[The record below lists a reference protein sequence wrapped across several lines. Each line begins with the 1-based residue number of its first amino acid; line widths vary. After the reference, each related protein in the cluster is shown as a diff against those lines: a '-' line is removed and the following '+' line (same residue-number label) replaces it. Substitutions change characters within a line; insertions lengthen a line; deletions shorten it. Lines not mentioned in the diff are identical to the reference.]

1 MLKCLCS
8 DLTQDQFV
16 TEERAGCSSTVG
28 PQGVMVRGGRTE
40 LWRILRGTPL
50 MLGWCL
56 HVNMLLHLSEDP
68 KAAPGIEPSTLLE
81 CYDCV
86 TYTYPPRVC
95 HSRRL
100 CVWGALRLPDSVWE
114 EARGEAEL

>member
-86 TYTYPPRVC
+86 IYIST
-95 HSRRL
+95 L
-100 CVWGALRLPDSVWE
+100 CVSFPQIMCVG
-114 EARGEAEL
+114 GITTT